1 MPTHAQHIRQAE
13 WNERAVRVLDQADY
27 SEGRLTDWEVT
38 ALFYSALH
46 YVDAFLDFTVGLHP
60 RNHRARNELVTSRT
74 AIGLY
79 YLRLYHRSLDARY
92 DVVSIPS
99 LEVDRIHMDDF
110 SPIKDNMRALLNL
123 S

>member
-1 MPTHAQHIRQAE
+1 M
-13 WNERAVRVLDQADY
+13 RVLAEADD

-46 YVDAFLDFTVGLHP
+46 YVDAFLDFTAGLHP
-60 RNHRARNELVTSRT
+60 RNHRTRNQLVTSRT
-74 AIGLY
+74 TIGLY

-92 DVVSIPS
+92 EAVSIPS
-99 LEVDRIHMDDF
+99 LEVDRIHTDDF
-110 SPIKDNMRALLNL
+110 SPIKDNIRALLNL